1 MEGRLLLDIVVS
13 QGSSVFKLLPCKDQS
28 LLIRWYPLL
37 VLDLRLDIGNG
48 IRGLHIKSN
57 RFSSQRL
64 DKNLHSSSQTENQMK
79 CGFLLNVIIG
89 QCSSIFKL
97 LSSKNEPLLVRGNS
111 LLVLNLRLYIG
122 NGIRRLYIKSNRLP
136 CKCLHEN
143 LHFVFQTL

>member
-64 DKNLHSSSQTENQMK
+64 DENLHTSSQTKHQMES
-79 CGFLLNVIIG
+79 GLLLDVVVSQG
-89 QCSSIFKL
+89 SSIFQL
-97 LSSKNEPLLVRGNS
+97 LSCED
-111 LLVLNLRLYIG
+111 
-122 NGIRRLYIKSNRLP
+122 
-136 CKCLHEN
+136 
-143 LHFVFQTL
+143 